1 MQRLRR
7 GLLCAFVIVAAA
19 IVLGMVF
26 NLVVPAAGLLPA
38 GSYAPGHVRGPG
50 PLFAGTRPSW
60 PPGAESMTVK

>member
-26 NLVVPAAGLLPA
+26 NLVVPAAGLPFLLA
-38 GSYAPGHVRGPG
+38 ATLLVMFADQGRYSLERVLRGRLGRNP
-50 PLFAGTRPSW
+50 
-60 PPGAESMTVK
+60 